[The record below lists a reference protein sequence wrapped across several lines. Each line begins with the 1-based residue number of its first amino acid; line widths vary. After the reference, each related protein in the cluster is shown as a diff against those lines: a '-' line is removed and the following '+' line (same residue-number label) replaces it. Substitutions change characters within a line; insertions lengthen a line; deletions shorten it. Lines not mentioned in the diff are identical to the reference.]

1 MHRHRRDDASPRRG
15 FLTVLVAQLI
25 PVVPFTV
32 VNYLAG
38 ATALR
43 LRLFLSATALG
54 IVPATTA
61 HVALGAYGSRA
72 PLVAVLDR
80 PHRAGSAHCRCCAGR
95 ALPVV
100 RWSGWR
106 TGGRNGGR
114 WRCGGQTLRDDA
126 AAT

>member
-15 FLTVLVAQLI
+15 FLTVLVARLI

-61 HVALGAYGSRA
+61 HVAGQRQRA
-72 PLVAVLDR
+72 RRHP
-80 PHRAGSAHCRCCAGR
+80 
-95 ALPVV
+95 
-100 RWSGWR
+100 
-106 TGGRNGGR
+106 
-114 WRCGGQTLRDDA
+114 A
-126 AAT
+126 AAVSPVAAASSRRV

>member
-15 FLTVLVAQLI
+15 FLTVLVARLI

-54 IVPATTA
+54 IVPA
-61 HVALGAYGSRA
+61 HVALGDYGSRA

-80 PHRAGSAHCRCCAGR
+80 PHRAGSAHCRWCAGL
-95 ALPVV
+95 AGAPAAGTAGAGGAEV
-100 RWSGWR
+100 RPCVMMQQR
-106 TGGRNGGR
+106 P
-114 WRCGGQTLRDDA
+114 D
-126 AAT
+126 